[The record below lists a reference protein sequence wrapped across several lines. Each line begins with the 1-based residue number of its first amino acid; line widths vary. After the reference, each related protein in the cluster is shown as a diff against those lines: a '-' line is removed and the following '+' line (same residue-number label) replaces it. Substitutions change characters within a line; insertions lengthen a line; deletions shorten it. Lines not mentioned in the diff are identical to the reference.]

1 MTANLV
7 LRITGEKS
15 GESESEISLEKVW
28 KCHCLNCKFLEIM
41 AVGKSSTFYI
51 TEKNKWNKKRQ
62 YERDLYSII
71 FRAIRLI
78 TSCDQLKY
86 YFFSSFLHK
95 KIPYFVRKWIELFI
109 DVYMSMK
116 STFPFKPESSENGK
130 NIKIVLQKQNKTKL
144 TSNNKN
150 NNKRIQ
156 MFWRE
161 TTAL

>member
-41 AVGKSSTFYI
+41 AVGKLSTFYI

-86 YFFSSFLHK
+86 YIFFSSFLHK
-95 KIPYFVRKWIELFI
+95 NCIFFQRKDWAFHWYIYFHENYI
-109 DVYMSMK
+109 
-116 STFPFKPESSENGK
+116 FPFRPESSEKMVKTSNLSRK
-130 NIKIVLQKQNKTKL
+130 NKTKQ
-144 TSNNKN
+144 K
-150 NNKRIQ
+150 KIDVEQ
-156 MFWRE
+156 
-161 TTAL
+161 